1 MEKSTRRYRKINR
14 AKISDYFILIFLIG
28 AMLSCLIPILNTIA
42 ISFSDKVSA
51 GLGKVLIWP
60 VNLTLAPYGEILKD
74 KQFFSSFLI
83 SVYRVLLGGVINVLL
98 CIIMAYPLSKSTKAF
113 KAKNIYMWF
122 IVFTMLFN
130 GGLVPNYILVEKL
143 GLIDKIWS
151 LVLPGAVPVFSVIIL
166 MNYFKTIPE
175 SLEEAAFID
184 GANPFYILWRIFVP
198 LAKPAI
204 AVIALFSVVGH
215 WNSFFDGLIYIN
227 TQEKYPLQTYI
238 QTLTVGLDYQNMNS
252 LKPEEIIKQMEV
264 SSLTF
269 DSAKIVVSMVP
280 ILIIYPFL
288 QRYFVSGIVMG
299 AVKE

>member
-51 GLGKVLIWP
+51 GLGKVFIWP

-83 SVYRVLLGGVINVLL
+83 SINRVFLGGVINVLL

-122 IVFTMLFN
+122 IVFTMLFS

>member
-1 MEKSTRRYRKINR
+1 
-14 AKISDYFILIFLIG
+14 
-28 AMLSCLIPILNTIA
+28 
-42 ISFSDKVSA
+42 
-51 GLGKVLIWP
+51 
-60 VNLTLAPYGEILKD
+60 
-74 KQFFSSFLI
+74 
-83 SVYRVLLGGVINVLL
+83 
-98 CIIMAYPLSKSTKAF
+98 MAYPLSKSTKAF

-122 IVFTMLFN
+122 IVFTMLFS

-238 QTLTVGLDYQNMNS
+238 QTLTVGIDYQNMNS
-252 LKPEEIIKQMEV
+252 LKPEEIVKQMEV
-264 SSLTF
+264 SNLTF
-269 DSAKIVVSMVP
+269 NSAKIVVSMIP
-280 ILIIYPFL
+280 ILLIYPFL

-299 AVKE
+299 AVKG